1 MTSQPSMEIR
11 EIRLSE
17 LHPASYNPRK
27 KLKKGDKEYEK
38 IKQSLLKFGYV
49 DPIIVN
55 KDLTVIGGH
64 QRLTV
69 LKDLDYETAKCVIV
83 DLSKED
89 EKALNIALN
98 KITGQWDDQLLAD
111 LLLDLQESDFNLDL
125 TGFEPPEIDDIL
137 SNIHDKDLSD
147 DDFDVEEELKKPTF
161 SKRGD
166 IWQLGKHRVICGD
179 STKAETYDQLLGD
192 KKANLVV
199 TDPPYNVDVEETAG
213 KILNDNM
220 PDSDFYQFL
229 FTMFTQVEKHM
240 EADASIY
247 VFHADTEGLNFR
259 KAFKD
264 AGFYLSGCC
273 IWKKN
278 SLVLGRSPY
287 QWQHEPCQPAG
298 TVVQTING
306 PVPIED
312 LKDGDRVISYNS
324 YSGTI
329 LGMRNGGYEI
339 KTASRYY
346 NGTLYG
352 IKIGN
357 KLTWATDNHQFSV
370 RFNESTKNNYCT
382 YLMRK
387 GDRWRVGITELY
399 NSRGFGLKTRLR
411 GEKGEEAW
419 VIDVFDDKV
428 TAQCHEQL
436 LALKY
441 GIPYTHWEMDRG
453 LPKKETQ
460 RTTHHVDMIYDNLD
474 SQIQLDNARRLLV
487 DYGRNIKYP
496 LIHKGN
502 GHEAFSK
509 RVTARINACNL
520 IPQIMQVPI
529 PKTYEKETKENFYWG
544 IIDEVLTKGFSGP
557 VYSLAVEKYEHYIAD
572 GIVTHNCLY
581 GWKQKGKHQWF
592 SDRKQTTIWEY
603 DRPKSSKDHPTM
615 KPIPL
620 MAYPI
625 QNSSMRG
632 TIVLDPFLGS
642 GSTLMAADQTGRV
655 CYGIE
660 LDEKFVDV
668 IVKRYIESTGNHNVT
683 VLRDG
688 QTLTFDEAYSV
699 MEVTV

>member
-1 MTSQPSMEIR
+1 MTKQPTMEIK
-11 EIRLSE
+11 E
-17 LHPASYNPRK
+17 LPLKELKPAAYNPRK

-55 KDLTVIGGH
+55 EDLTVIGGH

-83 DLSKED
+83 DLPKED

-98 KITGQWDDQLLAD
+98 KITGQWDEALLAD

-137 SNIHDKDLSD
+137 SNVHDKELSED
-147 DDFDVEEELKKPTF
+147 EFDVEEELKKPTV
-161 SKRGD
+161 SRHGD

-179 STKAETYDQLLGD
+179 STKAETYKQLLD
-192 KKANLVV
+192 DRKANLVV

-220 PDSDFYQFL
+220 SDGDFYQFL
-229 FTMFTQVEKHM
+229 RSMFTQVENHM
-240 EADASIY
+240 ETDASIY

-287 QWQHEPCQPAG
+287 QWQHEPC
-298 TVVQTING
+298 
-306 PVPIED
+306 
-312 LKDGDRVISYNS
+312 
-324 YSGTI
+324 
-329 LGMRNGGYEI
+329 
-339 KTASRYY
+339 
-346 NGTLYG
+346 
-352 IKIGN
+352 
-357 KLTWATDNHQFSV
+357 
-370 RFNESTKNNYCT
+370 
-382 YLMRK
+382 
-387 GDRWRVGITELY
+387 
-399 NSRGFGLKTRLR
+399 
-411 GEKGEEAW
+411 
-419 VIDVFDDKV
+419 
-428 TAQCHEQL
+428 
-436 LALKY
+436 
-441 GIPYTHWEMDRG
+441 
-453 LPKKETQ
+453 
-460 RTTHHVDMIYDNLD
+460 
-474 SQIQLDNARRLLV
+474 
-487 DYGRNIKYP
+487 
-496 LIHKGN
+496 
-502 GHEAFSK
+502 
-509 RVTARINACNL
+509 
-520 IPQIMQVPI
+520 
-529 PKTYEKETKENFYWG
+529 
-544 IIDEVLTKGFSGP
+544 
-557 VYSLAVEKYEHYIAD
+557 
-572 GIVTHNCLY
+572 LY
-581 GWKQKGKHQWF
+581 GWKKKGKHQWF

-615 KPIPL
+615 KPIQL

-642 GSTLMAADQTGRV
+642 GSTLIAADQTGRV

-668 IVKRYIESTGNHNVT
+668 IVKRYIEFTGDT
-683 VLRDG
+683 
-688 QTLTFDEAYSV
+688 
-699 MEVTV
+699 EVTVQRNHEVLTYNQVLKELEEQV